1 MVVCIRCGHQNPE
14 GEHFCESCNAVM
26 PKISETISAAP
37 PGRIN
42 VHYNQLKEA
51 VEKIQ
56 SGESTQEQYLE
67 TLNFVYNTIYER
79 LIEVENMEISEEIK
93 PDFEEQY
100 QLGLSGIHFFL
111 QGIEEL
117 KLYVE
122 DSNPD
127 HLTSGMESAY
137 QGNENLNQA
146 LEMAREG
153 LRRLKE
159 IGVDSEFDIM
169 DN

>member
-1 MVVCIRCGHQNPE
+1 
-14 GEHFCESCNAVM
+14 M

-122 DSNPD
+122 DSNSD